1 MIINYF
7 NKTGEVEKIYEKA
20 FNEKDIGD
28 YNFVIDEND
37 PRYKLR
43 KMLEEQEWEK
53 FKNKSKIPVA
63 IYPDRETMRKQ
74 LEAQQPLPYNPDLI
88 VVPKDPKNKKLR
100 KRERV
105 VKVINDIPRE
115 GKMFKRDADSNYY
128 ETHLGENAKT
138 EDEYNDIM
146 LINEKV
152 NFVSYF

>member
-1 MIINYF
+1 
-7 NKTGEVEKIYEKA
+7 
-20 FNEKDIGD
+20 
-28 YNFVIDEND
+28 
-37 PRYKLR
+37 
-43 KMLEEQEWEK
+43 
-53 FKNKSKIPVA
+53 
-63 IYPDRETMRKQ
+63 MRKQ

-146 LINEKV
+146 LINEINLRHPRNHDSRGTPYKIPLCEDIGM
-152 NFVSYF
+152 FG

>member
-1 MIINYF
+1 M
-7 NKTGEVEKIYEKA
+7 K
-20 FNEKDIGD
+20 
-28 YNFVIDEND
+28 
-37 PRYKLR
+37 
-43 KMLEEQEWEK
+43 
-53 FKNKSKIPVA
+53 
-63 IYPDRETMRKQ
+63 
-74 LEAQQPLPYNPDLI
+74 
-88 VVPKDPKNKKLR
+88 KKLR

-152 NFVSYF
+152 KIPRRNYSSLLVLFYD